1 MARIL
6 LLLGL
11 LVLALFWALGRRR
24 DGAGSAKAGPGPV
37 GAPPGPMPMVACA
50 HCGLHLAQ
58 AEAVQDAEG
67 RWFCS
72 EDHRAQGARGARG

>member
-24 DGAGSAKAGPGPV
+24 DGDGSAKAAPGPV
-37 GAPPGPMPMVACA
+37 GAPPAPAPMVACA

-58 AEAVQDAEG
+58 AEALQDAEG

-72 EDHRAQGARGARG
+72 EDHRARGARG

>member
-11 LVLALFWALGRRR
+11 LVLALFWAFGRRR
-24 DGAGSAKAGPGPV
+24 DGTAQAPGGRDPVAPSPGPQ
-37 GAPPGPMPMVACA
+37 PMVGCA
-50 HCGLHLAQ
+50 HCGLHLPQ
-58 AEAVQDAEG
+58 AEAVQDGEG

-72 EDHRAQGARGARG
+72 EDHRARGGRV

>member
-11 LVLALFWALGRRR
+11 LVLALFWAFGRRR
-24 DGAGSAKAGPGPV
+24 DPSVRTRREEPGRPSAPRAGTPS
-37 GAPPGPMPMVACA
+37 MVRCA
-50 HCGLHLAQ
+50 HCGLHLPE
-58 AEAVQDAEG
+58 AEAVQDGEA

-72 EDHRAQGARGARG
+72 EDHRVRGARA